1 MPDAAAIGTGA
12 GSGRTGGEMTY
23 TALAVVAVTVAITL
37 DLIVLSTRLIISRR
51 FWAAYAIMLVFQ
63 LLVNGILTGLP
74 VVRYDPSQITGLRV
88 AHAPI
93 EDVAFG
99 FALILCT
106 LVTWTRLVRHS
117 AASTGE

>member
-1 MPDAAAIGTGA
+1 
-12 GSGRTGGEMTY
+12 MTY
-23 TALAVVAVTVAITL
+23 TELAVVAVAAAITL
-37 DLIVLSTRLIISRR
+37 DLLVLSTRLVVSRR

-63 LLVNGILTGLP
+63 LLVNGVLTGLP
-74 VVRYDPSQITGLRV
+74 VVRYDPSQITGLRI

-106 LVTWTRLVRHS
+106 LVTWTRLTRRPDATS
-117 AASTGE
+117 E